1 VRRLVLA
8 AVMTALLAGCGSAAE
23 TAQNPEPPD
32 SSPPVRVQ
40 HVKVGAAVLLTGADS
55 SGGTGTLRLGVK
67 VQQVLSSAT
76 GQGAFEIPRKGER
89 FVAARFVLK
98 NLGAITYDD
107 SPTYGAKVV
116 DQSGREYDPTV
127 ATVSA
132 GRGFGR
138 LLRLSQ
144 DQAASG
150 FIVFAVPRAAKI
162 TGVRYT
168 LNAGDRGE
176 WDVPNGISRARSE
189 QRLHADRARGDG
201 GNR

>member
-1 VRRLVLA
+1 
-8 AVMTALLAGCGSAAE
+8 MTVLLAGCGSAAQ
-23 TAQNPEPPD
+23 TAKNPEPPD
-32 SSPPVRVQ
+32 GSPPVRVQ
-40 HVKVGAAVLLTGADS
+40 HAKVGSAVLLTAAS
-55 SGGTGTLRLGVK
+55 TSGGALRLGVK
-67 VQQVLSSAT
+67 VQQVVSTAI
-76 GQGAFEIPRKGER
+76 GQGDFEIPRKGER
-89 FVAARFVLK
+89 FVAVRFILK
-98 NLGAITYDD
+98 NLGTATYDD

-116 DQSGREYDPTV
+116 DGAGHEYDPTV

-138 LLRLSQ
+138 LLRLRH

-176 WDVPNGISRARSE
+176 WDVPDTASRA
-189 QRLHADRARGDG
+189 QGLHADRTRGDRG
-201 GNR
+201 QG